1 MVDDFAARVTGLGAL
16 AEPARRALY
25 EFVVAQPEA
34 VSRDEAAERCGLPRH
49 SAKFHLDRL
58 VEVGLLEVEFRRL
71 SGRTGP
77 GAGRPAKLYRRAA
90 RNVSVSLP
98 ERRYDLAGHVLADAV
113 ERSMRDGVALGE
125 AVGQAASTRGHDL
138 VRSLQAHGLDPC
150 VSESARLACVLAAQ
164 GYEPRE
170 SGAELLLENCP
181 FDALARD
188 HTELVCRMNL
198 SLVNGAVDELGCTS
212 LEAVLEP
219 DPGRCC
225 VRARLRDRDGPD
237 QDGPD

>member
-1 MVDDFAARVTGLGAL
+1 MADDFAAQVIGVGAL

-25 EFVVAQPEA
+25 EFVVAQHDA
-34 VSRDEAAERCGLPRH
+34 VSRDEAAEGCGVPRH

-90 RNVSVSLP
+90 GSVSVSLP

-113 ERSMRDGVALGE
+113 ERSMREGVALGE
-125 AVGQAASTRGHDL
+125 AVQEAAVSRGRDL
-138 VRSLQAHGLDPC
+138 VRSMQADGGVEPGT
-150 VSESARLACVLAAQ
+150 EPERIACVLASH
-164 GYEPRE
+164 GYEPRACE
-170 SGAELLLENCP
+170 GELVLENCP

-188 HTELVCRMNL
+188 HTELVCGMNL
-198 SLVNGAVDELGCTS
+198 ALVEGVVDELGCTT
-212 LEAVLEP
+212 LEAVLAP
-219 DPGRCC
+219 DRNRCC
-225 VRARLRDRDGPD
+225 VRTRRRG
-237 QDGPD
+237 

>member
-25 EFVVAQPEA
+25 EFVVAQPDA
-34 VSRDEAAERCGLPRH
+34 VSRDEAAERCDLPRH

-113 ERSMRDGVALGE
+113 ERSIRDGVALGE

-138 VRSLQAHGLDPC
+138 ARSLRPGLDPC
-150 VSESARLACVLAAQ
+150 ARESDRLARVLAAQ

-188 HTELVCRMNL
+188 HTELVCSMNL
-198 SLVNGAVDELGCTS
+198 SLVKGVVDEIGCTG

-219 DPGRCC
+219 DPDRCC
-225 VRARLRDRDGPD
+225 VRARCPD